1 MKNQN
6 TEHFKSVNRL
16 FPDLVK
22 NIILNP
28 EKSKGS
34 YIYDDVSKRYILDLY
49 CFFSTLPLGY
59 NHPIFS
65 TDKFKEDLLTF
76 GGLKPSTGRILTS
89 YIDEFVT
96 DFHNYVNKGLFY
108 KYFFIHGGGLAVE
121 NALKIAFDW
130 KRYINQKSGFKAE
143 GRKMEVISLK
153 DGFHGITGY
162 GVSISTN
169 DLKLSNYPKF
179 NWPKFDFPCVKSY
192 DSGECSLG
200 FQKEQNQFLQKICI

>member
-6 TEHFKSVNRL
+6 TEHFKSVHRL

-22 NIILNP
+22 NKILNP

-130 KRYINQKSGFKAE
+130 KT
-143 GRKMEVISLK
+143 RKNFSEDISRNKTYNELQA
-153 DGFHGITGY
+153 HYELLNGIKE
-162 GVSISTN
+162 SMNLALSKK
-169 DLKLSNYPKF
+169 LKLKN
-179 NWPKFDFPCVKSY
+179 
-192 DSGECSLG
+192 
-200 FQKEQNQFLQKICI
+200 